1 MKKQHITLILILIS
15 LALSTV
21 ACGVPFSL
29 PGVNLPDVN
38 VPDVEIPDIEI
49 PEIEVPEIEMPEIE
63 VEVPEL
69 DLPKIERGSG
79 IIGQE
84 ARQVLAFDKIIL
96 NGGGEVTLIQGQKE
110 ALLIEAEDNILPK
123 LTSEVED
130 GTLTLGYDTIS
141 WKDAIIPTR
150 TIKYTITVQNL
161 ERFTVNGAIALS
173 NAKLQGEEFELK
185 INGAGDFVFEQ
196 ILVQALNIEIAGGA
210 SVRTKGEA
218 SMQNVLVNGA
228 GSYNGEGLKSLASTV
243 VFNGAGDVR
252 LWVLNTLDVTINGAG
267 SVSYY
272 GSPVV
277 TQSINGFGSVKHL
290 GEMEP

>member
-29 PGVNLPDVN
+29 PGVDLPDVN
-38 VPDVEIPDIEI
+38 VPDVELPD
-49 PEIEVPEIEMPEIE
+49 IEVPETEMPEIE

-79 IIGQE
+79 IMSQE
-84 ARQVLAFDKIIL
+84 ERQVSGFDKIIL
-96 NGGGEVTLIQGQKE
+96 NGAGEVTLIQGQKE

-123 LTSEVED
+123 LTSEVE
-130 GTLTLGYDTIS
+130 GETLTLGYDSIS

-150 TIKYTITVQNL
+150 TIKYTITVQDL
-161 ERFTVNGAIALS
+161 KHITVNGAVTLS
-173 NAKLQGEEFELK
+173 SDALQGENFELE
-185 INGAGDFVFEQ
+185 INGAGDFVFEE
-196 ILVQALNIEIAGGA
+196 LALQELSIEIAGGA

-218 SMQNVLVNGA
+218 SVQNVVINGA

>member
-1 MKKQHITLILILIS
+1 MKKQHMVLIFILIS
-15 LALSTV
+15 LALSTL
-21 ACGVPFSL
+21 ACGMPFSL

-79 IIGQE
+79 IMSQE
-84 ARQVLAFDKIIL
+84 ERQVSAFEKIIL
-96 NGGGEVTLIQGQKE
+96 NGAGEVTLIQGQKE

-130 GTLTLGYDTIS
+130 ETLTLGYDSIS

-150 TIKYTITVQNL
+150 TIKYTITVQDL
-161 ERFTVNGAIALS
+161 KRITVNGAVTLS
-173 NAKLQGEEFELK
+173 SDALQGENFELE
-185 INGAGDFVFEQ
+185 INGAGDFVFEE
-196 ILVQALNIEIAGGA
+196 LALQELSIEIAGGA

-218 SMQNVLVNGA
+218 SVQNVVINGA
-228 GSYNGEGLKSLASTV
+228 GSYNAEDLKSLRTIV
-243 VFNGAGDVR
+243 IFNGAGEVR
-252 LWVLNTLDVTINGAG
+252 VWVAETLDVTINGAG

-272 GSPVV
+272 GN
-277 TQSINGFGSVKHL
+277 QSLPKASMAL
-290 GEMEP
+290 EQ